1 MEKKIYKL
9 ILVKLLLFL
18 CVHIQCL
25 CSTVPE
31 ETSLITKQNN
41 SLENDNNTYISWTG
55 CVSLVTKRISL
66 IVQSK
71 KDTKINDKNKD
82 KRKKDKPAT
91 IELEEID
98 LISENTV
105 LVQIENVCNF
115 NLRVLQISFNN
126 SLSRTG
132 GHEAL
137 GVLRFHFLIT
147 QGGDAFRLVLVD
159 LDATLKQDGG
169 KVGVKAKKYRYFG
182 ELTISSLHERR
193 EFEASWENIV
203 KHKVFFTQFYFK
215 KSWEFEASWDLFFTW
230 IVSNAK
236 VFFNKNSF

>member
-193 EFEASWENIV
+193 EFEAS
-203 KHKVFFTQFYFK
+203 
-215 KSWEFEASWDLFFTW
+215 
-230 IVSNAK
+230 
-236 VFFNKNSF
+236 